1 MYNYPVIVHQED
13 GAGYWL
19 SCPDIPEF
27 NGVGDT
33 LEEAL
38 QDAVDGMETAL
49 SFYQDSRRAIPRASA
64 AEPGQAV
71 VYLPLLTLAKI
82 ELWNTLI
89 EQGLRKADLARKLNV
104 HPPQVDR
111 LLDLLHSS
119 KIEQVENAL
128 AALGKRFSLAVEAAA

>member
-1 MYNYPVIVHQED
+1 MYNYPVIVHQND
-13 GAGYWL
+13 SSGCWL

-27 NGVGDT
+27 HGAGDT

-38 QDAVDGMETAL
+38 IDATDGMETAL
-49 SFYQDSRRAIPRASA
+49 SFYQDNRRPIPHASKP
-64 AEPGQAV
+64 AESQPV

-82 ELWNTLI
+82 ELWNTLL
-89 EQGLRKADLARKLNV
+89 EQGLRKADLARKLDV
-104 HPPQVDR
+104 HPPQIDR

-128 AALGKRFSLAVEAAA
+128 MALGKRFDLEVKAA